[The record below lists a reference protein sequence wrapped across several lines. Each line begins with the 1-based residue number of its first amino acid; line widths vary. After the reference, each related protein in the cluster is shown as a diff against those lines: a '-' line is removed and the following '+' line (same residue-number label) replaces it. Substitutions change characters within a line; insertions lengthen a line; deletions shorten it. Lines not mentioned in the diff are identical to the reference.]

1 MQEREELRALKR
13 EKKMSR
19 EGKIKEKSMCM
30 EKKERKI
37 KSKENMCL
45 RERKRKRKRKEEW
58 QERYERDESSERKIK
73 CKEGCH
79 VVERRNFHSFSN
91 HVQSDNED
99 VIGAS

>member
-1 MQEREELRALKR
+1 MY
-13 EKKMSR
+13 EK
-19 EGKIKEKSMCM
+19 
-30 EKKERKI
+30 EKKE
-37 KSKENMCL
+37 EE
-45 RERKRKRKRKEEW
+45 ERRGVA
-58 QERYERDESSERKIK
+58 RKIK

>member
-1 MQEREELRALKR
+1 MYERMKERRKR
-13 EKKMSR
+13 EKRSGNKDMR
-19 EGKIKEKSMCM
+19 GM
-30 EKKERKI
+30 
-37 KSKENMCL
+37 NQV
-45 RERKRKRKRKEEW
+45 KRK
-58 QERYERDESSERKIK
+58 KIK

>member
-1 MQEREELRALKR
+1 VYERMEE
-13 EKKMSR
+13 SDW
-19 EGKIKEKSMCM
+19 
-30 EKKERKI
+30 
-37 KSKENMCL
+37 
-45 RERKRKRKRKEEW
+45 KRKRNKEEW

-73 CKEGCH
+73 CREGCH